1 MKDNLRLP
9 LISCSLFMLLLACKK
24 NHKNSSCEDSFQPIA
39 GFVIKETV
47 GDTSFI
53 ADTVF
58 RQNSIVFKTTRP
70 YDSVSWK
77 IGNNPRYFDT
87 PKFEFMFT
95 SVLGTIEVNLNAKA
109 VPNQTCFP
117 NDKGVYS
124 GKKSLTIVEQFDKST
139 LTISPMVGR
148 YKGAFIES
156 PIDTFSVTINYLDS
170 AKYNPSFTGTKNF
183 YWISN
188 IPKGY
193 EDLTS
198 LETRFYPELHHG
210 MRPIMGYKC
219 LQFGDLGNG
228 KTGEGRAELKHDT
241 LFIYYINALTGRKT
255 FIGKRQ

>member
-1 MKDNLRLP
+1 MRDNLRLP
-9 LISCSLFMLLLACKK
+9 LISCSLFMLSLACKK
-24 NHKNSSCEDSFQPIA
+24 NIKSSSCEDAFPPVA
-39 GFVIKETV
+39 GFVIKEIV

-58 RQNSIVFKTTRP
+58 RQNWIVFKTTRP

-77 IGNNPRYFDT
+77 VGNNPGTFDT
-87 PKFEFMFT
+87 PKFEFKFT
-95 SVLGTIEVNLNAKA
+95 NILGTIEVNLNAKA

-117 NDKGVYS
+117 NDDGVYS
-124 GKKSLTIVEQFDKST
+124 GKKSLTIVEKFDKDS

-156 PIDTFSVTINYLDS
+156 STDTFSVTINYFDS

-193 EDLTS
+193 QDLTS
-198 LETRFYPELHHG
+198 LQSQYYPELRNG
-210 MRPIMGYKC
+210 MGTIMGYKC
-219 LQFGDLGNG
+219 LQFGDLGDG
-228 KTGEGRAELKHDT
+228 KKGEGHAELKHDT
-241 LFIYYINALTGRKT
+241 LVIYYLNALTGRYT